1 MRQKLIAF
9 VLFTMA
15 LCSMHVQGKDRCTP
29 IYIFG
34 FSASFIDSVVYITE
48 IQIIDSAWVES
59 KTDFLVK
66 RANYTN
72 QLNNYLARKGMS
84 TRTCFVTYATSEK
97 DILKKMAKLRKKL
110 NGSKKHPKHFDIR
123 LIDEDEF
130 KFHAE
135 PSDNIY
141 EEGVVIDEKAAKRAE
156 KSKKKKKTGKLES
169 TRKGKS
175 DDNDLPPTVPPRH

>member
-48 IQIIDSAWVES
+48 IQIIDSAWVQD
-59 KTDFLVK
+59 KTGFLVK
-66 RANYTN
+66 RSNYTN
-72 QLNNYLARKGMS
+72 QLNTYLSQQGMS
-84 TRTCFVTYATSEK
+84 SRVCYVAYATKAK
-97 DILKKMAKLRKKL
+97 DILKKKNKLLKKL
-110 NGSKKHPKHFDIR
+110 EGSKKHPKNFDIR
-123 LIDEDEF
+123 LIDELEF
-130 KFHAE
+130 KFKAE

-141 EEGVVIDEKAAKRAE
+141 EEGVVIDEKAAQKAE
-156 KSKKKKKTGKLES
+156 KSKKKKTRKLES
-169 TRKGKS
+169 TRKGS
-175 DDNDLPPTVPPRH
+175 DSDVPPTVPPRH